1 MIKFRLVKQWTLPT
15 EPLCQPI
22 NNDVYWLFFNL
33 LYFTLLWFLFK
44 ILSKVLTFSKMLK
57 FVWWFYVVFSEYKSI
72 CFEKCIHWCFQYSL
86 IFIFIMFIS
95 SIVCWGLIFHYWS
108 LSLRWSLV
116 LLSRM
121 VLDSG
126 LRWSSYFSLLSI
138 WSYSYI
144 LFD

>member
-1 MIKFRLVKQWTLPT
+1 MIKFRLVKQWTLPP
-15 EPLCQPI
+15 ELLCQPI

-33 LYFTLLWFLFK
+33 LYFSLLWFLFK

-86 IFIFIMFIS
+86 IFIMFIS